1 MGEDHVLWTSGFLE
15 SGIKRGFKLM
25 KKGNTKLD
33 ANCNKVCLSN
43 ALLVYTMKDSDY
55 HELSDL
61 QKLYLFLL
69 DYLNR
74 SGNERTGKTLPLEY
88 ALEAI
93 EKELSRAKEYHKK
106 KVDEKAKAKS
116 IKTALKSIAKIES
129 RKQEVIDRYKVEDD
143 DV

>member
-43 ALLVYTMKDSDY
+43 ALLVYTMMELDY

-106 KVDEKAKAKS
+106 KSYAEN
-116 IKTALKSIAKIES
+116 LL
-129 RKQEVIDRYKVEDD
+129 
-143 DV
+143 